1 MSQIFPYK
9 KRRHPGDQEAR
20 QRQIHG
26 LLRDSRRQD
35 GSGKLRYQRKAPTN
49 EFDTED
55 EAIAYIL
62 DFRATGSTKIP
73 CDPAARR
80 ERACRS
86 QQEEPHGIAPSA
98 LFHWGCDKLPHS
110 QGAPHGLQSRAC
122 FRFRRSPPAAM
133 TTSFQ
138 PAGDGTANATPPAR
152 PPVPDAHRSALH
164 AVLLRLH
171 FYIGLFV
178 GPFILVAALTG
189 TLYVLTPQIES
200 HLYAAQLYNQSRGGP
215 AAGRTGEGRAGLLAA
230 GAPVRGAPG
239 QGGME
244 YPRDV
249 HQPGLATR
257 RAGPSSSIR

>member
-1 MSQIFPYK
+1 
-9 KRRHPGDQEAR
+9 
-20 QRQIHG
+20 

-73 CDPAARR
+73 CDPLRAVITAPAGSQAGRAARNCSVGSFSLGLR
-80 ERACRS
+80 QIATFAGSAARPTIASLFPFSALPARSHDHLLPARRRWHCQCQRRQRDRPYRRRPPLRLACRAA
-86 QQEEPHGIAPSA
+86 APA
-98 LFHWGCDKLPHS
+98 
-110 QGAPHGLQSRAC
+110 
-122 FRFRRSPPAAM
+122 
-133 TTSFQ
+133 
-138 PAGDGTANATPPAR
+138 
-152 PPVPDAHRSALH
+152 
-164 AVLLRLH
+164 

-200 HLYAAQLYNQSRGGP
+200 HLYAAQLYNQSRRGP